1 MATFTVRTINSTFS
15 TEVEVTDQS
24 RADDA
29 LAFGVRGALMIAA
42 DEIHGGTAASIVD
55 VTVLDESGTLVRRSA
70 VSVSVAPLA
79 VGSVEQR
86 EMPAGI
92 RNR

>member
-1 MATFTVRTINSTFS
+1 
-15 TEVEVTDQS
+15 
-24 RADDA
+24 
-29 LAFGVRGALMIAA
+29 MIAA